1 MRKQRKIVIAAISG
15 VAALSIGASLI
26 IGGSAATGGVWQLPT
41 ELQQG
46 LDTAEANPATGAKVT
61 TDKFDNVQK

>member
-26 IGGSAATGGVWQLPT
+26 IGGSAAT
-41 ELQQG
+41 
-46 LDTAEANPATGAKVT
+46 
-61 TDKFDNVQK
+61 